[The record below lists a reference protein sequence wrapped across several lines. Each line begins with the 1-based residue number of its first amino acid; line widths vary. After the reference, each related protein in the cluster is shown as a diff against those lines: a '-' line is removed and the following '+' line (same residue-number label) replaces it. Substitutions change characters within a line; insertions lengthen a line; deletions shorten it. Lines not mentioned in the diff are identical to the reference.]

1 MQCLGGWPPVGQCS
15 RMSGD
20 SDAAGH
26 FSHWRGS
33 TEVLMEL
40 SLGVMACLCPCLMRG
55 HRSGKPGSQALPT
68 EKGKLGRKVAWMKG
82 KRRHL
87 EPTCIS
93 VLPPNTPCQIR
104 TASASLSSPK
114 SYPNSLLASL
124 TQERGI
130 LGNVVSSIPKKILQK
145 LTSGCWATS
154 GTTESL

>member
-1 MQCLGGWPPVGQCS
+1 MGQCS
-15 RMSGD
+15 TVSGD

-87 EPTCIS
+87 HLSITSQHALSDQNSICLTFKSQI
-93 VLPPNTPCQIR
+93 LPKFTV
-104 TASASLSSPK
+104 
-114 SYPNSLLASL
+114 ASL